1 MNRELTVMDE
11 SHFVKIDGQAFTCS
25 VCGSNVFHYDLN
37 PPVGYEWHVCNG
49 CDTTYQS
56 EEHIGVK

>member
-1 MNRELTVMDE
+1 
-11 SHFVKIDGQAFTCS
+11 
-25 VCGSNVFHYDLN
+25 VFHYDLN